1 MKLGI
6 LTTYHSFEYN
16 YGAALQGFALA
27 RQLQILGHECYVINY
42 IGNEWTPSSNTIR
55 DRFKYIF
62 DGGNLT
68 MKLLQRL
75 YKKKRLQNHK
85 VFETFVDRNIPI
97 YNRNNPFFYSDLK
110 KIAREFDGFICGSDQ
125 IWNPLIHKRSN
136 DKGYFLD
143 FVNKDQIKIA
153 YAPSIG
159 INIIPEEC
167 VEEFKILVN
176 NFRYLSVREET
187 GAKIIKDLTGKDVK
201 VVLDPTLLLEP
212 QEYESISLPLK
223 SPHMPD
229 EYILCYKWGDIDE
242 TNEEIK
248 RLSKKLKLPVFALPL
263 SRTVYTD
270 GYPILFN
277 AGPSEFISLIKNA
290 TLLCTDS
297 FHATV
302 FALINNTPFITFC
315 RERPKKDVNMNSRMM
330 NLLEK
335 LDLTDRMIMPGEKF
349 NDNELFNIDFNKS
362 NKLLSE
368 YRKDSFNYLIDAL
381 NGK

>member
-27 RQLQILGHECYVINY
+27 KQLQLMGHECYVINY
-42 IGNEWTPSSNTIR
+42 IGNEWTPSSNTMR
-55 DRFKYIF
+55 DRLNYIF
-62 DGGNLT
+62 SGGNLT
-68 MKLLQRL
+68 MKILQRL
-75 YKKKRLQNHK
+75 YKRKRIQNHK
-85 VFETFVDRNIPI
+85 VFQLFVDKNIPI
-97 YNRNNPFFYSDLK
+97 YNRNNAYHYTDLK
-110 KIAREFDGFICGSDQ
+110 NIAKEFDGFICGSDQ

-143 FVNKDQIKIA
+143 FTTENQVKIA

-159 INIIPEEC
+159 INKMPEEC
-167 VEEFKILVN
+167 IPEFKRLIS
-176 NFRYLSVREET
+176 NFKYLSVREES
-187 GAKIIKDLTGKDVK
+187 GAKLIKELTGQKAK

-212 QEYESISLPLK
+212 QEYESITTPLK
-223 SPHMPD
+223 SPHLPD
-229 EYILCYKWGDIDE
+229 KYILCYKWGDIKE
-242 TNEEIK
+242 TNEEIR
-248 RLSKKLKLPVFALPL
+248 RLSKKFNLPVFALPL

-277 AGPSEFISLIKNA
+277 AGPSEFIFLIKNA

-315 RERPKKDVNMNSRMM
+315 RERPKKEINMNSRMM

-335 LDLTDRMIMPGEKF
+335 LDLESRMIMPGEHF
-349 NDNELFNIDFNKS
+349 DDNKIFNINFEKANKI
-362 NKLLSE
+362 LVE
-368 YRKDSFNYLIDAL
+368 CRKDSFTYLTNAL